1 MKVNFKEYFKNNWM
15 VCTDSAVTKFGGNNY
30 GIWSFHSRHCRFNT
44 CPGHGLH
51 DGTLIH
57 IPVRV

>member
-30 GIWSFHSRHCRFNT
+30 GI
-44 CPGHGLH
+44 
-51 DGTLIH
+51 
-57 IPVRV
+57 